1 MLQGCQIFKTNK
13 KVNCLTIMSVPHSK
27 IFFMAAD
34 MFCIH
39 IGSIGYLC
47 NVPPLAFWWWTSW
60 NSVSKHI
67 RKDMCELQEMRRAR
81 KQNWAAV
88 QNSMQDASENRKMIA
103 KMRIDGNI
111 TWGKKKKKKHA
122 RDQTKGDRH
131 ND

>member
-1 MLQGCQIFKTNK
+1 
-13 KVNCLTIMSVPHSK
+13 
-27 IFFMAAD
+27 
-34 MFCIH
+34 
-39 IGSIGYLC
+39 
-47 NVPPLAFWWWTSW
+47 
-60 NSVSKHI
+60 
-67 RKDMCELQEMRRAR
+67 MCELQEMRRAR

-111 TWGKKKKKKHA
+111 TWEKKKKKKHA